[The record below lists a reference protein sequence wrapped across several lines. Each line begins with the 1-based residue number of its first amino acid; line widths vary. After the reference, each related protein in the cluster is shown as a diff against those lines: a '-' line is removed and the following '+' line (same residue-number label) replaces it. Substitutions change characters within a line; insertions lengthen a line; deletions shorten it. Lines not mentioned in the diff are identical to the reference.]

1 MEQGG
6 LRGRGFFQIGAGIC
20 TALSG
25 RLSAR
30 FPEYFG
36 SGGKLK
42 GAQPDKE
49 VAIDTVVKDQA
60 GFWMSVLTT
69 VSTTTG
75 TPLTDVQKMDVF
87 DFFSLL
93 GVVERRNKTK

>member
-1 MEQGG
+1 MEPGG
-6 LRGRGFFQIGAGIC
+6 LPGRGFFQVGAGIC

-36 SGGKLK
+36 NGGKLK
-42 GAQPDKE
+42 GKE
-49 VAIDTVVKDQA
+49 PEKEAAIDTVVKEQA

-87 DFFSLL
+87 DFFALL
-93 GVVERRNKTK
+93 GVVERRNKAR